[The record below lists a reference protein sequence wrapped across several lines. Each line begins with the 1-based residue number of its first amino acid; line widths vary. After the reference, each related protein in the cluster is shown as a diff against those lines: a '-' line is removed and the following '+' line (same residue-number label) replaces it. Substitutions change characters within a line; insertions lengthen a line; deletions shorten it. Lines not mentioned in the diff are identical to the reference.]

1 VICRKRAKGEDGAAV
16 VAGGG
21 GKGHEV
27 GEKVWVKWRDGGFQ
41 QAEIIDRREKEQRGA
56 GGAGA
61 GGGRKDKEGTS
72 SSSSSSSVTKK
83 DPFQYYV
90 HYVEFNRRLD
100 EWINADRI
108 VSDDEAL
115 KKKDGGQGAAP
126 GAAGS
131 SSAPKESKTS
141 SSASASSSSAA
152 ANEGDDHHHHHH
164 HHDEDPGAPE
174 RKLTRKMKRQHDEI
188 NHVQKVTALSF
199 PCPVPSTPTLSF
211 CTHTQDPGG
220 T

>member
-1 VICRKRAKGEDGAAV
+1 LVFVICRKRAKGEDGAAV

-115 KKKDGGQGAAP
+115 KKKDGGQGAA
-126 GAAGS
+126 GS